1 MSLLS
6 RLALLICC
14 ILPVAAVAANYE
26 EGVHYTELAFAQEVE
41 TGNRVEV
48 REFFWYGCPHCDSL
62 EPIIDKWLKQKP
74 KQAEFVRTPGT
85 APRWLPHAQM
95 FYAAEALGALPKL
108 HPAFFKAMHQQNR
121 PLADEASILKF
132 VAEQGVD
139 AAKFK
144 EAMGSFGVRLKV
156 EKAKQANEAYG
167 INSVPTIVVDGKY
180 ITSPKMARGEA
191 EVMKVVDFLVQR
203 AAKER
208 KKR

>member
-6 RLALLICC
+6 RWALLVCC
-14 ILPVAAVAANYE
+14 LLPVAAGAAKYE
-26 EGVHYTELAFAQEVE
+26 EGVHYTELAFPQEVE
-41 TGNRVEV
+41 TGDRIEV
-48 REFFWYGCPHCDSL
+48 REFFWYGCPHCDTL
-62 EPIIDKWLKQKP
+62 EPVIDKWLKQKP

-85 APRWLPHAQM
+85 APRWLLHAQM
-95 FYAAEALGALPKL
+95 FYAADALGTLPKL
-108 HPAFFKAMHQQNR
+108 HPAFFKAMHQEHR
-121 PLADEASILKF
+121 PLADEASVLKF

-144 EAMGSFGVRLKV
+144 EAMNSFGVRLKV

-180 ITSPKMARGEA
+180 ITSPKMARGDA
-191 EVMKVVDFLVQR
+191 EVMKVVDFLVQQ
-203 AAKER
+203 AAKGR